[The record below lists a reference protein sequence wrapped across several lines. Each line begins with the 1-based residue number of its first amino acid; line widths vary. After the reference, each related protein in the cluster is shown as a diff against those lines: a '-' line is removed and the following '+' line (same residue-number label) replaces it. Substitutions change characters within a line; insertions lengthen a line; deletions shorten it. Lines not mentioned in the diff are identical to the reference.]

1 MIFRK
6 RREGWLGG
14 GAGETTGRW
23 RGWGGGGCAG
33 GTAGGRGRRGRG
45 QTGPGRDPFRK
56 HSKQLITRRRGQKR
70 PVYNRKKKWAALR
83 AQPNARQALRDE
95 HAEIRIVETQEP
107 LSDMYVLMSPLK
119 RKK

>member
-1 MIFRK
+1 MLGKPRVGGGVGGEAVV
-6 RREGWLGG
+6 REGRLGG
-14 GAGETTGRW
+14 GAEG
-23 RGWGGGGCAG
+23 
-33 GTAGGRGRRGRG
+33 AGGRQGLVG
-45 QTGPGRDPFRK
+45 
-56 HSKQLITRRRGQKR
+56 TRFASR

-83 AQPNARQALRDE
+83 AQPNARHALRDE